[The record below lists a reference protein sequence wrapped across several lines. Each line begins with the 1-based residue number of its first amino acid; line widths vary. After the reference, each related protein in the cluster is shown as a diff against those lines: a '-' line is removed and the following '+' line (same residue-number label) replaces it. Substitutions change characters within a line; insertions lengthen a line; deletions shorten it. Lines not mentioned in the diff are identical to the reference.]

1 LNLVIDTNRI
11 MAGLL
16 KDSLSRKIIL
26 YDHFSFYAP
35 DYIGTELL
43 KHRTYLMKK
52 AKLSGPDFTLLL
64 NILLSRVT
72 LVPFRDFEPDY
83 HRAMQI
89 MEPIDEKDAPFLAV
103 GLSLGLDAIW
113 TEDKHFLLQDILK
126 MYTTNDLIEY
136 L

>member
-1 LNLVIDTNRI
+1 

-26 YDHFSFYAP
+26 DDHFSFYAP

-52 AKLSGPDFTLLL
+52 AKLSVPDFTLLL
-64 NILLSRVT
+64 HILLSRVT
-72 LVPFRDFEPDY
+72 LVPFKDFEPDF

-89 MEPIDEKDAPFLAV
+89 MKPIDEKDAPFLAV

-113 TEDKHFLLQDILK
+113 TEDRHFLLQDVLK
-126 MYTTNDLIEY
+126 VYTTSDLIEY
-136 L
+136 I

>member
-1 LNLVIDTNRI
+1 
-11 MAGLL
+11 M
-16 KDSLSRKIIL
+16 SRKIIL
-26 YDHFSFYAP
+26 DDHFSFYAP

-64 NILLSRVT
+64 HILLSRVT
-72 LVPFRDFEPDY
+72 MVPFKDFEPDF

-89 MEPIDEKDAPFLAV
+89 MKPIDEKDAPFLAV

-113 TEDKHFLLQDILK
+113 TKGPAFSFAGC
-126 MYTTNDLIEY
+126 IESVHNERSY
-136 L
+136 